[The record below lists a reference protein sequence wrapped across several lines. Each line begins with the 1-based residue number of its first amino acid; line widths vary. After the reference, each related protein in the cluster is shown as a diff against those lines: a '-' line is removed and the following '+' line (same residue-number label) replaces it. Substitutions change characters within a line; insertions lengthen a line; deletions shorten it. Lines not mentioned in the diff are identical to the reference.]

1 MIKTVNVYAAQPAYI
16 DGINFSGPANGI
28 ELDTDTIRKCLQ
40 QRILVREVL
49 DDGTVVQLGFDNYDK
64 DLDGDD
70 DVSILDDDDEQEL
83 PKFKIYSVGPNGDN
97 SAVEAESK
105 STIEKIIED
114 KKEKETAP
122 KEATPK
128 ETPIVTEVK
137 DLVEDDKKE
146 DSVKVID
153 DSKKKFNR
161 K

>member
-49 DDGTVVQLGFDNYDK
+49 DDGTIVQLGFDNYDK

-70 DVSILDDDDEQEL
+70 DVSILDNDDEQEL

-114 KKEKETAP
+114 KKEKETAT
-122 KEATPK
+122 KEETPK
-128 ETPIVTEVK
+128 ETPAVTDVK

>member
-70 DVSILDDDDEQEL
+70 DVSILDDYDKEEL

-105 STIEKIIED
+105 TTIQKIVES
-114 KKEKETAP
+114 KKETAP
-122 KEATPK
+122 KETPV
-128 ETPIVTEVK
+128 VTEVK
-137 DLVEDDKKE
+137 DLVEEPKE
-146 DSVKVID
+146 ENSVKVID
-153 DSKKKFNR
+153 ESKKKFTR

>member
-70 DVSILDDDDEQEL
+70 DVSILDDDDKEEL
-83 PKFKIYSVGPNGDN
+83 PKFKIYSVGRNGDN

-105 STIEKIIED
+105 STIQKIVES
-114 KKEKETAP
+114 KKETAP
-122 KEATPK
+122 KETPV
-128 ETPIVTEVK
+128 VTEVK
-137 DLVEDDKKE
+137 DLVEEPKE
-146 DSVKVID
+146 ENSVKVID
-153 DSKKKFNR
+153 ESKKKFTR

>member
-70 DVSILDDDDEQEL
+70 DVSILDDDDKEEL

-105 STIEKIIED
+105 STIQKIVEH
-114 KKEKETAP
+114 KKETAP
-122 KEATPK
+122 KETPV
-128 ETPIVTEVK
+128 TTEVK
-137 DLVEDDKKE
+137 DLVEEPKE
-146 DSVKVID
+146 ENSVKVID
-153 DSKKKFNR
+153 ESKKKFTR

>member
-49 DDGTVVQLGFDNYDK
+49 DDGTIVQLGFDNYDK

-128 ETPIVTEVK
+128 ETPVVTEVK

>member
-49 DDGTVVQLGFDNYDK
+49 DDGTIVQLGFDNYDK

-70 DVSILDDDDEQEL
+70 DVSILDDVEEQEL

-105 STIEKIIED
+105 STIQKIAEN
-114 KKEKETAP
+114 KKETAE
-122 KEATPK
+122 KEEAQK
-128 ETPIVTEVK
+128 ETPAVTDVK

-153 DSKKKFNR
+153 DTKKKFTR

>member
-40 QRILVREVL
+40 QRILVEEVL
-49 DDGTVVQLGFDNYDK
+49 DDGTTVQLGFDNYDK

-70 DVSILDDDDEQEL
+70 EVSILDDDDKQEL

-97 SAVEAESK
+97 SAIEAESK
-105 STIEKIIED
+105 STIQKIVEN
-114 KKEKETAP
+114 KKETAP
-122 KEATPK
+122 KETPA
-128 ETPIVTEVK
+128 VTEVK
-137 DLVEDDKKE
+137 DLVEEETKKEE

-153 DSKKKFNR
+153 DSKKKFTR

>member
-70 DVSILDDDDEQEL
+70 DVSILDDDDKEEL

-105 STIEKIIED
+105 STIQKIVES
-114 KKEKETAP
+114 KKETAP
-122 KEATPK
+122 KETPV
-128 ETPIVTEVK
+128 VTEVK
-137 DLVEDDKKE
+137 YLVEEPKE
-146 DSVKVID
+146 ENSVKVID
-153 DSKKKFNR
+153 ESKKKFTR

>member
-70 DVSILDDDDEQEL
+70 DVSILDDDDKEEL

-105 STIEKIIED
+105 STIQKIVES
-114 KKEKETAP
+114 KKETA
-122 KEATPK
+122 TK
-128 ETPIVTEVK
+128 ETPVTTEVK
-137 DLVEDDKKE
+137 DLVEEPKE
-146 DSVKVID
+146 ENSVKVID
-153 DSKKKFNR
+153 ESKKKFTR

>member
-1 MIKTVNVYAAQPAYI
+1 MIKTVNVYAAQPTYI

-49 DDGTVVQLGFDNYDK
+49 DDGTVLQLGFDNYDK

-70 DVSILDDDDEQEL
+70 DVSILDDDDKEEL

-105 STIEKIIED
+105 STIQKIVEH
-114 KKEKETAP
+114 KKETA
-122 KEATPK
+122 AK
-128 ETPIVTEVK
+128 ETPAVTEVK
-137 DLVEDDKKE
+137 DLVDGNEEPKE
-146 DSVKVID
+146 ENSVKVID
-153 DSKKKFNR
+153 ESKKKFTR

>member
-49 DDGTVVQLGFDNYDK
+49 DDGTVVQLGFDNYDN
-64 DLDGDD
+64 DLDGAD
-70 DVSILDDDDEQEL
+70 DVAILDDDDKEEL

-105 STIEKIIED
+105 STIQKIVES
-114 KKEKETAP
+114 KKETAP
-122 KEATPK
+122 KETPV
-128 ETPIVTEVK
+128 VTEVK
-137 DLVEDDKKE
+137 DLVEEPKE
-146 DSVKVID
+146 ENSVKVID
-153 DSKKKFNR
+153 ESKKKFTR

>member
-70 DVSILDDDDEQEL
+70 DVSILDDDDDKEEL

-105 STIEKIIED
+105 STIQKIVES
-114 KKEKETAP
+114 KKETAP
-122 KEATPK
+122 KETPV
-128 ETPIVTEVK
+128 VTEVK
-137 DLVEDDKKE
+137 DLVEEPKE
-146 DSVKVID
+146 ENSVKVID
-153 DSKKKFNR
+153 ESKKKFTR

>member
-40 QRILVREVL
+40 QRILVQEVL
-49 DDGTVVQLGFDNYDK
+49 DDGTIVQLGFDNYDK

-70 DVSILDDDDEQEL
+70 DVSILDDDDKQEL

-97 SAVEAESK
+97 STVEAESK
-105 STIEKIIED
+105 STIQKIVET
-114 KKEKETAP
+114 KKETAP
-122 KEATPK
+122 KETPA
-128 ETPIVTEVK
+128 VTEVK
-137 DLVEDDKKE
+137 DLVEEDKKE

>member
-70 DVSILDDDDEQEL
+70 DVSILDDDDKEEL

-105 STIEKIIED
+105 STIQKIVES
-114 KKEKETAP
+114 KKETAP
-122 KEATPK
+122 KET
-128 ETPIVTEVK
+128 TVVTEVK
-137 DLVEDDKKE
+137 DLVEEPKE
-146 DSVKVID
+146 ENSVKVID
-153 DSKKKFNR
+153 ESKKKFTR

>member
-1 MIKTVNVYAAQPAYI
+1 MIKTVNIYAAQPAYI

-40 QRILVREVL
+40 QRILVQEVL
-49 DDGTVVQLGFDNYDK
+49 DDGTTVQLGFDNYDK

-70 DVSILDDDDEQEL
+70 EVSILDDEDKQEL

-97 SAVEAESK
+97 SAIEAESK
-105 STIEKIIED
+105 STIQKIVEN
-114 KKEKETAP
+114 KKETAP
-122 KEATPK
+122 KETPA
-128 ETPIVTEVK
+128 VTEVK

-146 DSVKVID
+146 GSVKVID
-153 DSKKKFNR
+153 EDSKKKFNR

>member
-40 QRILVREVL
+40 QRILVQEVL
-49 DDGTVVQLGFDNYDK
+49 DDGTTVQLGFDNYDK
-64 DLDGDD
+64 DLESDD
-70 DVSILDDDDEQEL
+70 DVSILDDDDKQEL

-105 STIEKIIED
+105 STIQKIVET
-114 KKEKETAP
+114 KKETAP
-122 KEATPK
+122 KETPA
-128 ETPIVTEVK
+128 VTEVK
-137 DLVEDDKKE
+137 DLVEEDKKE

>member
-40 QRILVREVL
+40 QRILVREV
-49 DDGTVVQLGFDNYDK
+49 QLGFDNYDK

-70 DVSILDDDDEQEL
+70 DVSILDDDDKEEL

-105 STIEKIIED
+105 STIQKIVES
-114 KKEKETAP
+114 KKETAP
-122 KEATPK
+122 KETPV
-128 ETPIVTEVK
+128 VTEVK
-137 DLVEDDKKE
+137 DLVEEPKE
-146 DSVKVID
+146 ENSVKVID
-153 DSKKKFNR
+153 ESKKKFTR

>member
-40 QRILVREVL
+40 QRILVREVF

-70 DVSILDDDDEQEL
+70 DVSILDDDDKEEL

-105 STIEKIIED
+105 TTIQKIVES
-114 KKEKETAP
+114 KKETAP
-122 KEATPK
+122 KETPV
-128 ETPIVTEVK
+128 TTEVK
-137 DLVEDDKKE
+137 DLVEEPKE
-146 DSVKVID
+146 ENSVKVID
-153 DSKKKFNR
+153 ESKKKFTR

>member
-128 ETPIVTEVK
+128 ETPVVTEVK

>member
-40 QRILVREVL
+40 QRILVQEVL
-49 DDGTVVQLGFDNYDK
+49 DDGTTIQLGFDNYDK

-70 DVSILDDDDEQEL
+70 EHKEEL

-105 STIEKIIED
+105 STIQKIVEH
-114 KKEKETAP
+114 KKETAV
-122 KEATPK
+122 K
-128 ETPIVTEVK
+128 ETPVVTEVK
-137 DLVEDDKKE
+137 DLVDDKE
-146 DSVKVID
+146 EPQEANSVKVID
-153 DSKKKFNR
+153 ESKKKFTR

>member
-70 DVSILDDDDEQEL
+70 DVSILDDDDKEEL

-105 STIEKIIED
+105 STIQKIVES
-114 KKEKETAP
+114 KKETAH
-122 KEATPK
+122 K
-128 ETPIVTEVK
+128 ETPVVTEVK
-137 DLVEDDKKE
+137 DLVEEPKE
-146 DSVKVID
+146 ENSVKVID
-153 DSKKKFNR
+153 ESKKKFTR

>member
-16 DGINFSGPANGI
+16 DGINFSGPANGL

-40 QRILVREVL
+40 QRILVQEVL
-49 DDGTVVQLGFDNYDK
+49 DDGTTVQLGFDNYDK

-70 DVSILDDDDEQEL
+70 DVSILDDDDKQEL

-97 SAVEAESK
+97 STVEAESK
-105 STIEKIIED
+105 STIQKIVEN
-114 KKEKETAP
+114 KKETA
-122 KEATPK
+122 AK
-128 ETPIVTEVK
+128 ETPVVIEVEE
-137 DLVEDDKKE
+137 LVEEDKKE

-153 DSKKKFNR
+153 DSKKKFTR

>member
-105 STIEKIIED
+105 STIEKIID
-114 KKEKETAP
+114 KKEKEEAP

-128 ETPIVTEVK
+128 ETPAVTGVK

>member
-70 DVSILDDDDEQEL
+70 DVSILDDDDKEEL

-105 STIEKIIED
+105 STIQKIVES
-114 KKEKETAP
+114 KKETAP
-122 KEATPK
+122 KETPV
-128 ETPIVTEVK
+128 TTEVK
-137 DLVEDDKKE
+137 YLVEEPKE
-146 DSVKVID
+146 ENSVKVID
-153 DSKKKFNR
+153 ESKKKFTR

>member
-70 DVSILDDDDEQEL
+70 DVSILDDDDKEEL

-105 STIEKIIED
+105 STIQKIVEN
-114 KKEKETAP
+114 KKETAP
-122 KEATPK
+122 KETPV
-128 ETPIVTEVK
+128 VTEVK
-137 DLVEDDKKE
+137 DLVDDKE
-146 DSVKVID
+146 EPQEANSVKVID
-153 DSKKKFNR
+153 ESKKKFTR

>member
-70 DVSILDDDDEQEL
+70 DVSILDDDDKEEL
-83 PKFKIYSVGPNGDN
+83 PKFKIYSIGPNGDN

-105 STIEKIIED
+105 STIQKIVES
-114 KKEKETAP
+114 KKETA
-122 KEATPK
+122 TK
-128 ETPIVTEVK
+128 ETPVTTEVK
-137 DLVEDDKKE
+137 DLVEEPKE
-146 DSVKVID
+146 ENSVKVID
-153 DSKKKFNR
+153 ESKKKFTR

>member
-70 DVSILDDDDEQEL
+70 DVSILDDDDKEEL

-105 STIEKIIED
+105 STIQKIVES
-114 KKEKETAP
+114 KKETAP
-122 KEATPK
+122 KETPV
-128 ETPIVTEVK
+128 TTEVK
-137 DLVEDDKKE
+137 YLVEEETKKE

-153 DSKKKFNR
+153 DSKKKFTR

>member
-1 MIKTVNVYAAQPAYI
+1 MIKTVNIYAAQPAYI

-40 QRILVREVL
+40 QRILVQEVL
-49 DDGTVVQLGFDNYDK
+49 DDGTTVQLGFDNYDK

-70 DVSILDDDDEQEL
+70 EVSILDDEDKQEL

-97 SAVEAESK
+97 SAIEAESK
-105 STIEKIIED
+105 STIQKIVEN
-114 KKEKETAP
+114 KKETE
-122 KEATPK
+122 PK
-128 ETPIVTEVK
+128 ETPAVTEVK

-146 DSVKVID
+146 GSVKVID
-153 DSKKKFNR
+153 EDSKKKFNR

>member
-70 DVSILDDDDEQEL
+70 DVSIPDDDDKEEL

-105 STIEKIIED
+105 STIQKIVEH
-114 KKEKETAP
+114 KKETD
-122 KEATPK
+122 TK
-128 ETPIVTEVK
+128 ETPAVTEVK
-137 DLVEDDKKE
+137 DLVEEETKKEE

-153 DSKKKFNR
+153 ESKKKFTR

>member
-1 MIKTVNVYAAQPAYI
+1 MIKTVNIYAAQPAYI

-40 QRILVREVL
+40 QRILVQEVL
-49 DDGTVVQLGFDNYDK
+49 DDGTTVQLGFDNYDK

-70 DVSILDDDDEQEL
+70 EVSILDDDEKQEL

-97 SAVEAESK
+97 SAIEAESK
-105 STIEKIIED
+105 STIQKIVEN
-114 KKEKETAP
+114 KKET
-122 KEATPK
+122 EAK
-128 ETPIVTEVK
+128 ETPAVTEVK

-146 DSVKVID
+146 SSVKVID
-153 DSKKKFNR
+153 EDSKKKFNR